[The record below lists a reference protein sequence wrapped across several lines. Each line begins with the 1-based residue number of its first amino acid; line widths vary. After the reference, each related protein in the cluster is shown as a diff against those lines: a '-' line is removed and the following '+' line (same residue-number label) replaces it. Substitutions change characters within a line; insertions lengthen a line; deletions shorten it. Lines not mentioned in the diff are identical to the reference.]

1 MSRDPGCKPLK
12 RKEIFDRALQET
24 DPSNVDAMIGKAS
37 CLVVEVIS
45 GWSTSVSEDQKAAAD
60 FADKALSK
68 RPASAPAHVIKGDVL
83 RYGHPEDAVREYD
96 AALEIDPN
104 FPVAYADRYRASPLL
119 GRAREAF
126 SPIELALRI
135 SPKDPFAFQWRFFLC
150 HAHLHLHEYKE
161 VVEECRRSTYL
172 SNSFWPP
179 YVDLVSAFGA
189 TGQLEQA
196 QSALAV
202 LYECRRTSPSN
213 GIVNLA
219 THSQAIRSIAGK
231 LLTSSTGSE
240 KGRCPGA
247 IKHGYCSRAVSVC
260 FWHL

>member
-1 MSRDPGCKPLK
+1 MRGWAKFYEPRSRMQTAQA
-12 RKEIFDRALQET
+12 KEIFDRALRL

-104 FPVAYADRYRASPLL
+104 FPVAYANRALSLIL
-119 GRAREAF
+119 SGRAREAF
-126 SPIELALRI
+126 SPIRVGACASVPRTPLPSSGASSSAMRTFT
-135 SPKDPFAFQWRFFLC
+135 STSMGKS
-150 HAHLHLHEYKE
+150 
-161 VVEECRRSTYL
+161 VEECRRSTYL

-202 LYECRRTSPSN
+202 LYEIRPDFTVQRYREFGYALSSNPQYRRE
-213 GIVNLA
+213 
-219 THSQAIRSIAGK
+219 IAD
-231 LLTSSTGSE
+231 LLDGLRRRE
-240 KGRCPGA
+240 
-247 IKHGYCSRAVSVC
+247 AVREQ
-260 FWHL
+260 